1 MTKAGHYDPW
11 EHAERLGIHV
21 VYGRLRTANGLWLP
35 EHRTIVLKP
44 RMRALVERTVLAH
57 ELGHVCLGHLDD
69 RPKHELQADRFAA
82 RHLIHPDRLR
92 EVAAC
97 TPDPAQWAL
106 ELQVTP
112 RVLETYLRDN
122 RHTA

>member
-44 RMRALVERTVLAH
+44 RMRPSSSAPCSRTSSATSASATATTGPSTNCRSPTAH
-57 ELGHVCLGHLDD
+57 
-69 RPKHELQADRFAA
+69 
-82 RHLIHPDRLR
+82 R
-92 EVAAC
+92 EA
-97 TPDPAQWAL
+97 
-106 ELQVTP
+106 
-112 RVLETYLRDN
+112 ETAKAHRG
-122 RHTA
+122 

>member
-1 MTKAGHYDPW
+1 MTRRGDYDPY

-21 VYGRLRTANGLWLP
+21 IYGRLRTANGLWLP
-35 EHRTIVLKP
+35 DHRTIVLKP

-57 ELGHVCLGHLDD
+57 EMGHVCLGHRDD
-69 RPKHELQADRFAA
+69 RPKHEIQADRFAA
-82 RHLIHPDRLR
+82 RHLICPHRLR
-92 EVAAC
+92 DVAAS
-97 TPDPAQWAL
+97 TPDLDQWAL

-112 RVLETYLRDN
+112 HVLQTYLRDN